1 MPLRPR
7 CHALQFLRLGYSLFG
22 AFSHS
27 ATSTSRSAA
36 RVRLFSQRSICRRAC
51 AEPLSAARR
60 FAKRFWIRSALAF
73 AFLTA
78 MRAWL
83 NSVRARP
90 AGVWSN
96 LRERSRLCERRVSG
110 DRLRA
115 AIEGDD
121 EPAGR
126 RAVHIALDPTL
137 AVGSD
142 PVEIGMPRKNATVRA
157 PSSRAAQW
165 ASMQL
170 PGSRGSAP
178 SASIGSG

>member
-1 MPLRPR
+1 MAQHVGVRLDAEIGCDCRPLDLIDCFRR
-7 CHALQFLRLGYSLFG
+7 ALSQRRTALPHPSASLNRD
-22 AFSHS
+22 A
-27 ATSTSRSAA
+27 AA

-96 LRERSRLCERRVSG
+96 LRERSRLCDRRVSG

-126 RAVHIALDPTL
+126 RDL
-137 AVGSD
+137 A
-142 PVEIGMPRKNATVRA
+142 
-157 PSSRAAQW
+157 
-165 ASMQL
+165 
-170 PGSRGSAP
+170 
-178 SASIGSG
+178 